1 MSTEEAQ
8 QEILMAENVASEVIR
23 AMWEAGEISKH
34 QVKVLLEWSGDSE
47 YVSVEDIVGSVL

>member
-23 AMWEAGEISKH
+23 VMWEAGEISKH
-34 QVKVLLEWSGDSE
+34 QVGVLLEWSGDSE
-47 YVSVEDIVGSVL
+47 YVSVEDIVGNV